1 MVWSSPALA
10 DLTIQWAQV
19 GNHDFAI
26 YDNQGSLLACDAGT
40 QRACLA
46 SMGMAT
52 GMQTF
57 PALPGG
63 RYHLVVDAD
72 QPGKEGGVVLQFS
85 AVASPMP

>member
-1 MVWSSPALA
+1 MWPTKEAIESCPCSSTDATRV
-10 DLTIQWAQV
+10 D
-19 GNHDFAI
+19 
-26 YDNQGSLLACDAGT
+26 GSLLACDAGT
-40 QRACLA
+40 QRACVS

-52 GMQTF
+52 GMHTF

-85 AVASPMP
+85 AVATPTP